1 MIESARRECRLKGQ
15 PYEAMRRRA
24 FAARSETPG
33 EITDNLA
40 RAGIPLD
47 IDTVRKWLREA
58 AVLLPLDDRF
68 HETDHIG
75 CHHSFLVNPHFA
87 GTC

>member
-1 MIESARRECRLKGQ
+1 
-15 PYEAMRRRA
+15 MRRRA

-58 AVLLPLDDRF
+58 AVLLPLDPD
-68 HETDHIG
+68 EP
-75 CHHSFLVNPHFA
+75 SKE
-87 GTC
+87 